1 MWNFSLLK
9 ALVVW
14 GKLGPLLLVRLGVFT
29 AVALVLA
36 VAIAIG
42 VWLGVSLRLAGGAQD
57 RVIGGL
63 AGIAV
68 AALVLAF
75 LGRAFRQGLQIRMIA
90 LIADLLDGV
99 RVPLGQGQTAHAR
112 ASVAARFGSPAQA
125 SALYRYVRG
134 VARKVPDVAEGV
146 GPILS
151 LPLFGRLVTGGLVNQ
166 AVLAHAYRARPENAW
181 EAAHDGLVLTT
192 QNARELLG
200 AAGRIN
206 AVGWALALAI
216 FLVLLP
222 PFVGLL
228 VLWPAAGAISGV
240 VAAALAALAIR
251 SALIQPFALACLW
264 QAFLRT
270 TAGQEPLGEW
280 RGRLTQISTPFRDL
294 GDRAV
299 AWVPETAPV
308 A

>member
-14 GKLGPLLLVRLGVFT
+14 GKLAPLLVFRLVVFA

-36 VAIAIG
+36 VAIAMG
-42 VWLGVSLRLAGGAQD
+42 VWLGARLALAGGPAD
-57 RVIGGL
+57 LVLGGL
-63 AGIAV
+63 GG
-68 AALVLAF
+68 LVLAA
-75 LGRAFRQGLQIRMIA
+75 LMLALIGRDLRQTQQMRMIA
-90 LIADLLDGV
+90 LVADLTDRI
-99 RVPLGQGQTAHAR
+99 RVPLGQGQADHAR
-112 ASVAARFGSPAQA
+112 AGIAARFGSPVQA
-125 SALYRYVRG
+125 GSLYRYVRS
-134 VARKVPDVAEGV
+134 VARTVPSVAEGV
-146 GPILS
+146 GTFLS
-151 LPLFGRLVTGGLVNQ
+151 LPFLGRLATGGLVNQ

-192 QNARELLG
+192 QNARELL
-200 AAGRIN
+200 ATAGRIN
-206 AVGWALALAI
+206 GVGWVLTVAL

-228 VLWPAAGAISGV
+228 VLWPAAGAVSGI

-264 QAFLRT
+264 QAFLRI
-270 TAGQEPLGEW
+270 TAGQQPLGEW
-280 RGRLTQISTPFRDL
+280 RGRLTQISTPFRTL
-294 GDRAV
+294 GDQAV
-299 AWVPETAPV
+299 AWVPDDGQA